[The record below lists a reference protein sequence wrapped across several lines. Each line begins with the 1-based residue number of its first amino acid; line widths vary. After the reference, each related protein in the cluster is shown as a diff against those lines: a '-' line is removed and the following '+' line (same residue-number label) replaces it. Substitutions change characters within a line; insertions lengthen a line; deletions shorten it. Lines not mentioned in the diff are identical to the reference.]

1 MKRWIVFLSC
11 LCGAL
16 TASAQQEHDHVKIVH
31 DNADSV
37 VAINVLQKDGATA
50 TGTGFVLTPDG
61 LIATNKHVTDNSLF
75 MNITFNSGLVS
86 AEATLVATADQ
97 VDLALLKIEAQNL
110 PFVTL
115 GNSDTVLPGQTV
127 TVIGNPR
134 RLQNTVTSGLISQI
148 RQKPNGIL
156 WHQISAPISHSS
168 SGSPVFNAA
177 GEVISVAFGSY
188 AGEGDQNLNFAIPVN
203 YLKKL
208 VAQNGYTLPQP
219 APAAQKNSPN
229 KWVAHL
235 QKSWEIVKR
244 IFTSKD

>member
-37 VAINVLQKDGATA
+37 VAINVLQKDGATV

-208 VAQNGYTLPQP
+208 IAQNGYALPQT
-219 APAAQKNSPN
+219 APTAQKNSPN

-244 IFTSKD
+244 IFTSQD